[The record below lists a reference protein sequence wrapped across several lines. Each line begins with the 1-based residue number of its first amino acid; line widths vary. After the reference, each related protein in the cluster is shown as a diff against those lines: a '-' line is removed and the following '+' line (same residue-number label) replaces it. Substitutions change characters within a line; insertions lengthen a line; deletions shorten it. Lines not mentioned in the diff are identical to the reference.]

1 MDRGKLFLYDPTAFL
16 TVLIR
21 WVLLAAQ
28 MGIVAF
34 GGQIQVGV
42 YLMLVWGL
50 YVLWNTTLGVILAFR
65 RQSALPR
72 WAPYLVDLGVAL
84 AVFVLTG
91 GVDGPLSWLA
101 VVPGLIHGVS
111 WSLGPTV
118 AAGLIAGV
126 VFLAASWY
134 LNPTTWFL
142 AIIYLGVAMLTAAI
156 VSTIAGLIRRRVR
169 WRAYERLK
177 ERQRKAKI
185 ERDRIEAIYNL
196 TTALTSTLN
205 YQRVLD
211 TALDMAASVLLRPDS
226 PTDQLVSAVL
236 LFDSE
241 GQLQVA
247 SSRRLTPTDQRKI
260 LPAAGGILAAMVEE
274 GDPQLF
280 SHPERDPELA
290 QLVAVR
296 SCQAVYCYP
305 LRTGLDVYG
314 VMLFAHPQKTFFDEE
329 RQAILNIVCK
339 QASIALQNARLF
351 QELEEEKERIMEV
364 QEEARNKL
372 ARDLH
377 DGPTQSVAAIAMRV
391 NFARRLIERD
401 PQKAA
406 AELFKIEEL
415 ARRTTSEIRHMLFTL
430 RPLVL
435 ETQGLQAAL
444 ESMAEKMRETY
455 GQNVII
461 QVDSELVEQL
471 EMNAQGVIFFLV
483 EEAVNN
489 ARKHA
494 QADHIWV
501 RLKQIKPDLAL
512 LEIEDDGVG
521 FDVQA
526 VQSSYESRGSLGMV
540 NLRERSELLN
550 GVLQLD
556 SAPGKGTRVRVFI
569 PLTEDAASELRHRTV

>member
-1 MDRGKLFLYDPTAFL
+1 MEKALRFRDPTPL
-16 TVLIR
+16 LLVLMR
-21 WVLLAAQ
+21 WIVLAAQ
-28 MGIVAF
+28 IALAAWDDRLGPLFV
-34 GGQIQVGV
+34 
-42 YLMLVWGL
+42 LVWGL
-50 YVLWNTTLGVILAFR
+50 YGLWNTVLGVILLFR
-65 RQSALPR
+65 GRSALPA
-72 WAPYLVDLGVAL
+72 WLTFLVDVGVCLALFMLLGGWA
-84 AVFVLTG
+84 
-91 GVDGPLSWLA
+91 GPLSWLA
-101 VVPGLIHGVS
+101 VVPALLHGLRWPPGQAA
-111 WSLGPTV
+111 LGG
-118 AAGLIAGV
+118 ALGGS
-126 VFLAASWY
+126 VFLLGGWW
-134 LNPTTWFL
+134 LQPEGWL
-142 AIIYLGVAMLTAAI
+142 LGVGYLGVALVSALLVSAI
-156 VSTIAGLIRRRVR
+156 AHRIRQRLRQR
-169 WRAYERLK
+169 YYERLK
-177 ERQRKAKI
+177 TAQRRAQVER
-185 ERDRIEAIYNL
+185 ERIEAIYNL

-211 TALDMAASVLLRPDS
+211 TALDMATSALMRPDS
-226 PTDQLVSAVL
+226 PTAQLVSAVL
-236 LFDSE
+236 LFNSQGE
-241 GQLQVA
+241 LQVA
-247 SSRRLTPTDQRKI
+247 NARRLTPSDQRKV
-260 LPAAGGILAAMVEE
+260 LPAARGILATMVEE
-274 GDPQLF
+274 GDPRLF
-280 SHPERDPELA
+280 PHPERDPELS
-290 QLVAVR
+290 QFVAIR
-296 SCQAVYCYP
+296 SCRAVYCYP

-314 VMLFAHPQKTFFDEE
+314 LLLFAHPEEHFFDRE
-329 RQAILNIVCK
+329 RQAILSIICK

-351 QELEEEKERIMEV
+351 QELAEEKERLMEV

-391 NFARRLIERD
+391 NFARRLMERD

-444 ESMAEKMRETY
+444 ESMADKMRETY

-461 QVDSELVEQL
+461 QVDPQLVDQL
-471 EMNAQGVIFFLV
+471 EMNAQGVIFFLA

-494 QADHIWV
+494 HAEHIWV
-501 RLKQIKPDLAL
+501 RLKPLQQDVAL

-526 VQSSYESRGSLGMV
+526 VQQSYEDRGSLGMV
-540 NLRERSELLN
+540 NLRERTELLN

-569 PLTEDAASELRHRTV
+569 PLTDEAATALRHRPV